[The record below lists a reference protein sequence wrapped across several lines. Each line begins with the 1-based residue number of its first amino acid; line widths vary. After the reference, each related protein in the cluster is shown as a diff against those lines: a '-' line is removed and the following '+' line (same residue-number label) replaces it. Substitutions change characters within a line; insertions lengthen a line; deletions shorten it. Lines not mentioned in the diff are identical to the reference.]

1 MKPKVICHI
10 MCSVD
15 GHIQVER
22 WTKPADGTPTSKLM
36 KAYSEIGQTL
46 TSDAWTFGKNT
57 VCDIFPDKT
66 SIFPNIEKDEVND
79 TPIGKMSV
87 FIGKRSSNRMFIS
100 FDPQAD
106 IVYTASQLRGDDIL
120 VVLDMRTATPRY
132 LTYLRKMGLSYLVV
146 ENIMHIDNVLQNINK
161 EFEIRSISLQ
171 GGGIMNGSML
181 NNGMI
186 DELSL
191 VIYPRLDCQKNSVS
205 IFDGTIAE
213 LVAKKTLNL
222 LSVQQKE
229 NGVVWLRYKVNN

>member
-22 WTKPADGTPTSKLM
+22 WTKPADGTPKSEMM
-36 KAYSEIGQTL
+36 KIYSEIGRTL
-46 TSDAWTFGKNT
+46 STDAWTFGKNT

-66 SIFPNIEKDEVND
+66 LAFLNAQEDKVKDA
-79 TPIGKMSV
+79 PINKISV
-87 FIGKRSSNRMFIS
+87 FFGKRSSKRMFIS
-100 FDPQAD
+100 FDPQAN

-120 VVLDMRTATPRY
+120 VVLDMGTATSRY
-132 LTYLRKMGLSYLVV
+132 LSYLREMSISYLVV
-146 ENIMHIDNVLQNINK
+146 ENITQLDDVLQTINK
-161 EFEIRSISLQ
+161 EFDIRSISLQ
-171 GGGIMNGSML
+171 GGGILNGSML

-191 VIYPRLDCQKNSVS
+191 VVYPGLDCQKDSIS

-213 LVAKKTLNL
+213 FVAKKTLNL
-222 LSVQQKE
+222 LNVQQKK

>member
-22 WTKPADGTPTSKLM
+22 WTKPADGTPKSELM
-36 KAYSEIGQTL
+36 KTYSEIGRMLST
-46 TSDAWTFGKNT
+46 DAWTFGKNT

-66 SIFPNIEKDEVND
+66 SAFPNVQEDKVKDA
-79 TPIGKMSV
+79 PIDKISV
-87 FIGKRSSNRMFIS
+87 FFGKRSSKRMFIS
-100 FDPQAD
+100 FDPQAN

-120 VVLDMRTATPRY
+120 VVLDMGTATPRY
-132 LTYLRKMGLSYLVV
+132 LSYLREMSISYLVV
-146 ENIMHIDNVLQNINK
+146 ENITQLDEVLQTINK
-161 EFEIRSISLQ
+161 EFDIRSISLQ
-171 GGGIMNGSML
+171 GGGILNGSML

-191 VIYPRLDCQKNSVS
+191 VVYPGLDCQKDSIS

-213 LVAKKTLNL
+213 FVAKKTLNL
-222 LSVQQKE
+222 LTVQQKK